1 MGAKT
6 ARTGNMQRRILNRV
20 ATAKGVKV
28 EDLNVDEVVS
38 LTVDL
43 IPEVISLLY
52 LYQRKFEKQYGVIVD
67 RVDGAKA
74 GGKGNAGSAKNLIVR
89 GLEAEAASCDAVLR
103 ALDFSDRKVVNA
115 PGRLLGAIM
124 GHQQSNARKIEQDFK
139 GVFLHTEKNQVWVYG
154 PKKEVASCVKH
165 LQTITEE
172 DNSVSPTL
180 EIDKDMARALI
191 GAEGRN
197 VQKFEADSG
206 TSIRVQMP
214 REDENMAQ
222 VRIIGEKAEQLKAR
236 EVILN
241 FTKSLTKATVEAEPG
256 VVQRLYDGAVRGKFK
271 GKGRS
276 KGEEPLN
283 CATKFSELRNF
294 SGLTVVREAK
304 GVLLVGDEQDV
315 NAWKII
321 LEECIQEASN
331 VPMTVRLDFEQA
343 RFWTPERVEGVCQA
357 SRAKVAFVKRPR
369 EPAVLELIGTEAE
382 KAAAQSAIIEIH
394 KQFGF
399 VEAIEDVSPIG
410 VQSLIA
416 NYAAKAK
423 DIETKH
429 DVVISVDRKSQSVKI
444 VGGEDSVMNAR
455 KAIETVLVSAEN
467 TTVREIDIEWDEGRV
482 VIGKGGNTVWH
493 IKQTTGLEDLQV
505 KDGDQKKKVVFRG
518 SEEAVDQ
525 AVVMVQEAITKSKS
539 GGSSRFVTQPRREQ
553 NADVHA
559 AVDATA
565 TATASEGHE
574 QGASVSSAAL
584 AKEQHQQNQ
593 NEASA
598 PPVGG
603 QPVGGQGSATK
614 SGQNTFAKKL
624 FPTNGKG
631 DVNLES
637 KVSFPTLGASSDGS
651 KGGKRGKKRPGT
663 SVWKVVEEP
672 SVDEE
677 SPTKSEEE

>member
-20 ATAKGVKV
+20 ATVKGVKV

-38 LTVDL
+38 VTVDL

-197 VQKFEADSG
+197 VQKFEAETG

-214 REDENMAQ
+214 REDENKAQ

-241 FTKSLTKATVEAEPG
+241 FTKSLTKVTVEAEPG
-256 VVQRLYDGAVRGKFK
+256 VVQRLYDGAVRSKFK
-271 GKGRS
+271 GKGKS
-276 KGEEPLN
+276 KGEGPLN
-283 CATKFSELRNF
+283 GATKFSELRNF

-304 GVLLVGDEQDV
+304 GVLLMGDEQDV

-369 EPAVLELIGTEAE
+369 EPAVLELVGTEAE

-429 DVVISVDRKSQSVKI
+429 DVVIAVDRKSQSVKI
-444 VGGEDSVMNAR
+444 VGGEDSVKNAR
-455 KAIETVLVSAEN
+455 KEIETVLVSAEN

-505 KDGDQKKKVVFRG
+505 KDGDQKKKVVLRG
-518 SEEAVDQ
+518 SEEAVEQ
-525 AVVMVQEAITKSKS
+525 AVLMVHEAISKAKS
-539 GGSSRFVTQPRREQ
+539 GGSSGFVAHPRHEQ
-553 NADVHA
+553 NLGSYSGLD
-559 AVDATA
+559 
-565 TATASEGHE
+565 ATASESHE
-574 QGASVSSAAL
+574 QNASASSTAT
-584 AKEQHQQNQ
+584 AKEQPQQNQ
-593 NEASA
+593 SVASA

-603 QPVGGQGSATK
+603 QVSANR
-614 SGQNTFAKKL
+614 SGQNTAKKL
-624 FPTNGKG
+624 FPSSGKV

-637 KVSFPTLGASSDGS
+637 KVLFPTLGASTNGS
-651 KGGKRGKKRPGT
+651 KGGKNGKKRLGT
-663 SVWKVVEEP
+663 SLWKVMEEP

-677 SPTKSEEE
+677 LPTKPEEE